1 MAIMAKRTPIVEMT
15 SYGIYQGWDSKSKNL
30 PKIAQFTT
38 KVVAEEGIE
47 FGFIVNIKR
56 AKGEVIEFCI
66 DHPGIVGKKG
76 QILEPF
82 TGDMHVGS
90 NDWDFYLGDTI
101 QLLGDINGYESN
113 LGKWRMTISMRDNVV
128 ADKTF
133 ELYARDEGEFWKQRG
148 F

>member
-1 MAIMAKRTPIVEMT
+1 MAKRTPIVEMT
-15 SYGIYQGWDSKSKNL
+15 SYGIFQGWDSKSKNL
-30 PKIAQFTT
+30 PKIQQFTT
-38 KVVAEEGIE
+38 KIPADEDVE
-47 FGFIVNIKR
+47 FGFVVNIKK
-56 AKGEVIEFCI
+56 AKGELIEFCI
-66 DHPGIVGKKG
+66 EHPGVLGKKG

-101 QLLGDINGYESN
+101 QLLDPINGYESN
-113 LGKWRMTISMRDNVV
+113 LGKWRMTITIGGRIV

-133 ELYARDEGEFWKQRG
+133 ELYARDEGEFWKNRG